1 MKRML
6 LPLITLL
13 CFGLNAQIQ
22 ISALVFPAVGDT
34 LRFAVDNNPAPDI
47 VPNTPP
53 GGPTT
58 WDFTKL
64 KFNQTSSAIYRP
76 ASQGANSSKFPSA
89 TLMSGGTG
97 QETFFRVSAD
107 KFELLGFAGQSP
119 VGFPISVVAQ
129 FVPASVERRAPLNF
143 FDLHQQTTNLTIPF
157 SAAAIPDTLLAGLPF
172 APDSFR
178 VRVNTMRTDIVDSY
192 GTCLIPNGS
201 YPVLRQKR
209 TEVSTTKFDAKVP
222 ILGWLDITNLL
233 GGTPFGGFVGNDTTV
248 AYRFLSGTEK
258 EEIAVFTMD
267 DALGT
272 EVAFARFKNVNNT
285 SNAEDLWA
293 PGSPNIQAFPNPA
306 VEWVRFD
313 CSNLPPS
320 SYSLKIFN
328 VIGNVVW
335 ENQYDLSGNKSITVS
350 LDEFKK
356 GPYLY
361 RLEDLKGRIIA
372 TKRLVV
378 LKP

>member
-6 LPLITLL
+6 LPLITFFCYSLS
-13 CFGLNAQIQ
+13 AQIQ
-22 ISALVFPAVGDT
+22 ISALVFPAAGDT
-34 LRFAVDNNPAPDI
+34 LRFAFDNNPSADI

-64 KFNQTSSAIYRP
+64 KFNQTNTTIYRP
-76 ASQGANSSKFPSA
+76 ASQGINFSKFPGA
-89 TLMSGGTG
+89 TLMTGANG
-97 QETFFRVSAD
+97 QETFLRVTAD
-107 KFELLGFAGQSP
+107 KFEVMGFAGQSP
-119 VGFPISVVAQ
+119 VGFPISVVAR
-129 FVPASVERRAPLNF
+129 FSPPAIERRAPLNF
-143 FDLHQQTTNLTIPF
+143 FDIHQQTTNLTIPF
-157 SAAAIPDTLLAGLPF
+157 SAAALPDTLLSGLPF
-172 APDSFR
+172 TPDSFR
-178 VRVNTMRTDIVDSY
+178 VRVNTARTDVVDSY
-192 GTCLIPNGS
+192 GTCMVPNGS

-209 TEVSTTKFDAKVP
+209 TEISETKFDAKVP
-222 ILGWLDITNLL
+222 FLGWLDITGLL
-233 GGTPFGGFVGNDTTV
+233 AGTPFGGFVGADTTV

-258 EEIAVFTMD
+258 EEIVVATMA

-272 EVAFARFKNVNNT
+272 EVDFVRFKNVNNT
-285 SNAEDLWA
+285 SNAENLLA

-306 VEWVRFD
+306 VQWVRFD
-313 CSNLPPS
+313 CSNLPPAH
-320 SYSLKIFN
+320 YSLKIFN

-335 ENQYDLSGNKSITVS
+335 ENQYDMAGNKSITVS

-361 RLEDLKGRIIA
+361 RLEDLNGRIIA